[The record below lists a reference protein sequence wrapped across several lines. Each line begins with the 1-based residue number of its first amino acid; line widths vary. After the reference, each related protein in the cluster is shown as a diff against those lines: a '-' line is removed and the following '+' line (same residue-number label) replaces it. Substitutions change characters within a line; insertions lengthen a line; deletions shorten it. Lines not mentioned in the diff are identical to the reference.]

1 MYCPRSFALADA
13 SALHTAIDAHPFAS
27 LITVDNDGPTAEHLP
42 LLRTATTGESAAGG
56 VLYGH
61 IARANPLWQAGE
73 RDALAIFQGPQAY
86 VSPGWYPEK
95 REHGRVVPTWNYLVV
110 HAHGRL
116 RFIEDRDWLMQC
128 VDALTRRFEQGR
140 ATPWSL
146 ADAPLEYLDGL
157 CRAIVGVELTI
168 ERLVGKHKASQ
179 NKPSATR
186 EAVRRGLRDD
196 ARYSADEVDLLSGA
210 LPR

>member
-1 MYCPRSFALADA
+1 MYRPRPFALDDA
-13 SALHTAIDAHPFAS
+13 SALHATIDSHPFAS
-27 LITVDNDGPTAEHLP
+27 LISVGDAGPSAEHLP
-42 LLRTATTGESAAGG
+42 LLRQATTSD

-61 IARANPLWQAGE
+61 IARANPLWQGGE
-73 RDALAIFQGPQAY
+73 RDALAIFHGPQAY

-95 REHGRVVPTWNYLVV
+95 RAHGRVVPTWNYLVV

-140 ATPWSL
+140 ERPWSL
-146 ADAPLEYLDGL
+146 AEAPADYLDGL
-157 CRAIVGVELTI
+157 CRAIVGVELSV

-179 NKPSATR
+179 NKPAATR

-196 ARYSADEVDLLSGA
+196 ARGSADEVDLLSGA